1 MRYGTIILSLLCFLY
16 PALAGADYNDGLHD
30 YLRGRYTQA
39 FQELSPLARNG
50 DAQAQYLLGSMF
62 ANGNGVKK
70 NLVRAHA
77 LFSLAAA
84 QGHDKATLYKEEISW
99 DMSAD
104 QIAESKNLATQWQSK
119 MQEAEKP
126 APVSQQT
133 IASIQKRLQELGHYS
148 GTIDGLTGPRTERS
162 IRRYQQA
169 QGLPQSGKP
178 TQALLEHLQETFAEQ
193 PFHKLLSTLPEGPW
207 NQVLLHEDFA
217 DGEYTSNPSWSGDSG
232 AFQVDSKHVLRTNRP
247 LPEADQATA
256 DQEKESTAQKIFG
269 AVVKEVMGPKQTTQE
284 PSFSSI
290 STAVHFGPVFAL
302 RMEIELPRHQK
313 GQRFAFGPFLTQSR
327 KTGYRLSFT
336 ERDRQ
341 YFSLIR
347 IGQSGSSIID
357 IVRNNQLLPIQ
368 KKQSITWLRFEDGSM
383 EVHINKTPVLK
394 TRDKMYEDFAGI
406 TFCNYGG
413 TYHISSISV
422 FGPED
427 NF

>member
-1 MRYGTIILSLLCFLY
+1 MRVIFSLLVLMY
-16 PALAGADYNDGLHD
+16 LLIPISAQADYSDGLHA
-30 YLRGRYTQA
+30 YLKGHYEQA

-50 DAQAQYLLGSMF
+50 NPQAQYLLGSMF

-84 QGHDKATLYKEEISW
+84 QGHEKASLYKEEISW

-119 MQEAEKP
+119 TQEAEKSE
-126 APVSQQT
+126 PVKKET
-133 IASIQKRLQELGHYS
+133 IAAIQERLKELGHYS
-148 GTIDGLTGPRTERS
+148 GAIDGLMGSRTERS
-162 IRRYQQA
+162 IRRYQKA

-178 TQALLEHLQETFAEQ
+178 TQALLEHLQETAAEQ
-193 PFHKLLSTLPEGPW
+193 PSQRLLAGLPNGPW
-207 NQVLLHEDFA
+207 TQVLLHDDFT
-217 DGEYTSNPSWSGDSG
+217 DGDLSSNPPWTIVSG
-232 AFQVDSKHVLRTNRP
+232 AFHVDSKHVLRTDSP
-247 LPEADQATA
+247 LPEAEQATT

-269 AVVKEVMGPKQTTQE
+269 QVVKEFMGTKQTAQG

-290 STAVHFGPVFAL
+290 STTLDFGPVFAL
-302 RMEIELPRHQK
+302 RMEIELPRQQK
-313 GQRFAFGPFLTQSR
+313 GQRFAFGPFLSQSR

-336 ERDRQ
+336 EGDRQ
-341 YFSLIR
+341 SLSLIR

-357 IVRNNQLLPIQ
+357 IVRKNQLLPIQ

-383 EVHINKTPVLK
+383 EVHINETPVLK

-413 TYHISSISV
+413 TYRISSISV
-422 FGPED
+422 FGSED
-427 NF
+427 NS